1 MKKIYSRVELLA
13 DETGAV
19 CREAVGRVR
28 VALCYPNSYAV
39 GMANLGFQTI
49 YRLLNERDDVVCERV
64 FLDTGASGRTLES
77 DTPLGEM
84 EIIAFSISF
93 ELDYPN
99 VLRMLLA
106 AGITPYAAE
115 RYGPTVIAGGA
126 TMSYNPEPLAPFL
139 DAVLV
144 GEAEET
150 LGPLIDALIAGESP
164 AGLPG
169 VYVPAAPGS
178 VTRQRVDDL
187 SAYQA
192 YTQVYSSHSE
202 FGNMTLIEIGRGCP
216 YGCRFCVASHCY
228 RPARWRSMESMLPI
242 IQNGLLQRKRVGLI
256 GASVT
261 DHPQIIPLCE
271 EILRLGGEPSP
282 ASMRADALT
291 PELLALLAR
300 GGTRSITLAPE
311 TGREELRRS
320 VGKHMT
326 DESLFAAVLRAR
338 AVGINHVKLYFII
351 GLPGEMEEDVAAIP
365 ALALRLAK
373 ETGARVSLGCSAFV
387 PKPGT
392 PFARMPM
399 AAEKENRRK
408 LESITRAL
416 RGRLD
421 YTHESARW
429 AAWQGVL
436 ARGDRSLAPA
446 LLDIAA
452 ALDTPAAW
460 RTAFRAHGI
469 NPAQFSTRDLPAA
482 EALVWD
488 FINTPTNKSS
498 IG

>member
-1 MKKIYSRVELLA
+1 MKKVFTRAELLR
-13 DETGAV
+13 DEVGTFAP
-19 CREAVGRVR
+19 EAAGRVR

-49 YRLLNERDDVVCERV
+49 YRLLNEREDVVCERV
-64 FLDTGASGRTLES
+64 FTDGGTPGRTLES

-84 EIIAFSISF
+84 DVIAFSISF

-99 VLRMLLA
+99 VLRVLLA
-106 AGITPYAAE
+106 AGITPYASE
-115 RYGPTVIAGGA
+115 RRGPRVIAGGA

-144 GEAEET
+144 GEAEEA
-150 LGPLIDALIAGESP
+150 LGPLFDALLAGKST

-169 VYVPAAPGS
+169 VYVPAEPGT

-187 SAYQA
+187 SAQQA
-192 YTQVYSSHSE
+192 YTQVYSPHSE
-202 FGNMTLIEIGRGCP
+202 FGNMTLIEVGRGCP

-311 TGREELRRS
+311 TGREELRRG

-326 DESLFAAVLRAR
+326 DASLFAAVQRAR

-351 GLPGEMEEDVAAIP
+351 GLPGETEEDVAAIP
-365 ALALRLAK
+365 ELALRLAK

-416 RGRLD
+416 RGRMD

-436 ARGDRSLAPA
+436 ARGDRALAPA

-452 ALDTPAAW
+452 APDTPAAW

-469 NPAQFSTRDLPAA
+469 DPEQYSTRMFPADETLA
-482 EALVWD
+482 WD
-488 FINTPTNKSS
+488 FIKVPTNK
-498 IG
+498 